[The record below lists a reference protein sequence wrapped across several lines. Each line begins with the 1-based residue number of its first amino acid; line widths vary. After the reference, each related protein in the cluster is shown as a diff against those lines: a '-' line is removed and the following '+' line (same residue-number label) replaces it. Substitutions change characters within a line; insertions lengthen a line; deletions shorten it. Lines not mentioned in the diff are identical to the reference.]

1 MGGVTAPITTP
12 NGTVI
17 ARVAERAD
25 VTETQIAEGRA
36 ATTPVGLLG
45 LREELV
51 NQQRDRFFS
60 AYMAKAKT
68 SLKIAIQQDLLAQ
81 IMGPMPAQPAFP
93 TPVPGARRWPGAD
106 VTEGGGE

>member
-1 MGGVTAPITTP
+1 MARGAALPDIGVNADEAAVFALPVGGVTAPITTP

-25 VTETQIAEGRA
+25 DREIAEGRA
-36 ATTPVGLLG
+36 A

-51 NQQRDRFFS
+51 NSSHRFFS

-68 SLKIAIQQDLLAQ
+68 S
-81 IMGPMPAQPAFP
+81 
-93 TPVPGARRWPGAD
+93 
-106 VTEGGGE
+106 